1 MKQPFL
7 RPAALAAL
15 IGLAACS
22 ASQTAGSTGSVV
34 PSTQTR
40 QVQDGYGTP
49 PRMDMSVALYDAP
62 LPTHGDAHVY
72 LAVAGMD
79 VVGGGNAQQLVA
91 YASPR
96 NVDLL
101 TLKQT
106 AFSLAGTLP
115 AGSYDAI
122 RLLVSPA
129 GSKVVLDGRVYP
141 IVFNN
146 RGRSGRQPAIVALDA
161 PIAVAGAAG
170 ESISLD
176 VDFNVLESISLRGGL
191 AYVKP
196 KLVVAGK
203 SARMR
208 GRVVNDAGAP
218 VSQATIIAYDQ
229 NGTVV
234 NTTITEADGSFTI
247 HALRAGAYRI
257 LVANSYVTDSGDTIS
272 AEGSTKSSTPSV
284 NVALAAGDDLD
295 LGTLSD

>member
-15 IGLAACS
+15 VTLASCS
-22 ASQTAGSTGSVV
+22 ASQTAGSPGSVV

-40 QVQDGYGTP
+40 HVQDGYGTP
-49 PRMDMSVALYDAP
+49 PRMDLAVALYDAP
-62 LPTHGDAHVY
+62 LPAHGDAHVY
-72 LAVAGMD
+72 LAVTGMD
-79 VVGGGNAQQLVA
+79 AVAGGSAQQLVA
-91 YASPR
+91 YASPQT
-96 NVDLL
+96 VDLL

-122 RLLVSPA
+122 RLLVSTA
-129 GSKVVLDGRVYP
+129 GSKVVIDGRVYP
-141 IVFNN
+141 IVFTKH
-146 RGRSGRQPAIVALDA
+146 GRAGRQPAIVALDA

-170 ESISLD
+170 ESISLA
-176 VDFNVLESISLRGGL
+176 VDFNVLESISLRGGV

-196 KLVVAGK
+196 KLVVARTP
-203 SARMR
+203 ARIR
-208 GRVVNDAGAP
+208 GRVVNGAGAP
-218 VSQATIIAYDQ
+218 VSEATIVAYDG

-257 LVANSYVTDSGDTIS
+257 SVENTHVTNGGDTIS
-272 AEGSTKSSTPSV
+272 AEGSTQSSGPSV
-284 NVALAAGDDLD
+284 DVALAAGDVLD